1 MRQSGWTLAG
11 FITISSFAVAQTLSF
26 DVASVKVN
34 HSGARTTRIASPRGT
49 GRFDVT
55 NAMVHTLILN
65 AYGLQDFQLTGG
77 PAWISDTRFDIAART
92 SPGTSRED
100 ISAMLRSLLVERFHL
115 ATHREPREMPTYTL
129 TLARKDGRVG
139 PQLKTSPTPC
149 PAATPAAQGPPPVSP
164 SGQVLC
170 GISMTPS
177 ELNAGNLTMARLAT
191 TLSGIVGRMVTD
203 ETGLTG
209 PYDLHLTFTPENPG
223 SSVAGPPVATD
234 DNAASIFAALTEQLG
249 LKLEPR
255 RAPVDVV
262 VIDGIEMPTED

>member
-1 MRQSGWTLAG
+1 MQQPGSTLAA
-11 FITISSFAVAQTLSF
+11 FIAAASIAAAQAPSF

-65 AYGLQDFQLTGG
+65 AYGLQSFQLTGG
-77 PAWISDTRFDIAART
+77 PAWIDDTRFDIAART
-92 SPGTSRED
+92 NPGTSRED

-115 ATHREPREMPTYTL
+115 ATHREPREMPTYAL
-129 TLARKDGRVG
+129 TLARKDGQVG
-139 PQLKTSPTPC
+139 PQLNASTTPC
-149 PAATPAAQGPPPVSP
+149 PAAAPAAPGPPPTSP
-164 SGQVLC
+164 SGQTLC
-170 GISMTPS
+170 GTTMTPS
-177 ELNAGNLTMARLAT
+177 ELNAGNMTMARLAT

-209 PYDLHLTFTPENPG
+209 VYDLRLTFTPENPG
-223 SSVAGPPVATD
+223 SPLAGPPVAAD

-255 RAPVDVV
+255 RALVDVV
-262 VIDGIEMPTED
+262 VIDRVEMPTED